1 MKKHTFGFLTA
12 SVLSLSIIAQTSEPV
27 IMTING
33 KPVYKSEFENVY
45 HKNSGKEVSKE
56 QKSVNE
62 YVDLFSTFKMKVF
75 EAEENGLDTNS
86 SFKTELAG
94 YRKQLAAPYL
104 TDKNVNDALLKEAYE
119 RMKTEVKAAHILI
132 RLTEDAL
139 PKDTIEAYTRL
150 IIIRDALMG
159 KNPSP
164 AKIAEYE
171 NLLKKSSSAL
181 TKESTK
187 QDTLNYN
194 AKLNAVKGIT
204 ATLNSGTDKFA
215 AAAKKTSEDPSAV
228 DNGGDLGYFT
238 SLQMVYPFENAAF
251 NTNVGEITMPVRT
264 RFGYHI
270 LKVSDKRP
278 SQGEILT
285 AHIMVK
291 FAKDMSEKDKANLK
305 TKIDEIYTKLK
316 VGEKFE
322 DLARQFSDDKPSAE
336 KGGQLQWFGSSRM
349 PIEFEK
355 AAFALNN
362 NGDYSEPFMTTYG
375 WHIVKRIDK
384 KGLAPFS
391 EMKGDLKQRIGKDS
405 RTQAGRA
412 SLISKIKKENNFK
425 ENTVA
430 KKEFLKVIDTT
441 VYQGKWD
448 AKKAEKLG
456 NKELFRLSTKDKIT
470 GKETVIIYGQNDFAK
485 YIESHQTTRPKTDNN
500 MFLQQS
506 YKEFVDET
514 IINYEDAN
522 LEAKY
527 PDFRNLLKEYR
538 DGILLFDLTDQ
549 KVWSK
554 AVKDTAGLKAYY
566 EKNKNNF
573 LWDERADVTMYN
585 CVNEKV
591 AKEVRALLKKNK
603 SEKEIV
609 ETINK
614 TSQLNVTAESI
625 TYLKGE
631 NKNVDANWKQGV
643 AATDIKDGKDNKV
656 TVLVVNKVMPKTPKT
671 IAEAKGMI
679 TADYQNHL
687 EKEWLAYLKNK
698 YTVKVNED
706 VLKTVK

>member
-1 MKKHTFGFLTA
+1 MKNRTLGILT
-12 SVLSLSIIAQTSEPV
+12 LSAIGLTSLAQTNEPV

-45 HKNSGKEVSKE
+45 HKNSGKEVNKE
-56 QKSVNE
+56 QKSVKE

-75 EAEENGLDTNS
+75 EAEANGLDTNN

-104 TDKNVNDALLKEAYE
+104 TDKNVNEALLQEAYE

-132 RLTEDAL
+132 RLAEDAL

-150 IIIRDALMG
+150 MIIRDALSG
-159 KNPSP
+159 KNPTP
-164 AKIAEYE
+164 AKLAEYE
-171 NLLKKSSSAL
+171 SLLKKSSSAL
-181 TKESTK
+181 TKASTK
-187 QDTLNYN
+187 QDTISYN
-194 AKLNAVKGIT
+194 AKLNAVRGLAAT
-204 ATLNSGTDKFA
+204 ANSAGANKFTA
-215 AAAKKTSEDPSAV
+215 IAKKTSEDPSAV

-251 NTNVGEITMPVRT
+251 KTNVGETSMPIRT

-270 LKVSDKRP
+270 LKVEDKRP

-291 FAKDMSEKDKANLK
+291 FAKDMQEKEKANLK
-305 TKIDEIYTKLK
+305 TKIDEIYAKLK
-316 VGEKFE
+316 AGEKFE
-322 DLARQFSDDKPSAE
+322 DVARQFSDDKPSAE

-355 AAFALNN
+355 AAFALKN
-362 NGDYSEPFMTTYG
+362 NGDYSEPFTTNYG
-375 WHIVKRIDK
+375 WHIVKRLDK
-384 KGLAPFS
+384 KGLASFDD
-391 EMKGDLKQRIGKDS
+391 MKGELKQRIGKDS
-405 RTQAGRA
+405 RTQAGRS
-412 SLISKIKKENNFK
+412 SLIAKIKNENK
-425 ENTVA
+425 YLENGLA

-441 VYQGKWD
+441 ICQGKWE

-456 NKELFRLSTKDKIT
+456 NKELFSLG
-470 GKETVIIYGQNDFAK
+470 GKKFTQNDFAK
-485 YIESHQTTRPKTDNN
+485 YIESHQTVRPKMDNN
-500 MFLQQS
+500 MLFQQS
-506 YKEFVDET
+506 FKDFVDET
-514 IINYEDAN
+514 VINYEDQN
-522 LEAKY
+522 LESKY
-527 PDFRNLLKEYR
+527 PEFRNLLKEYR

-554 AVKDTAGLKAYY
+554 AVKDTTGLKEYY
-566 EKNKNNF
+566 SKNKNNF

-585 CVNEKV
+585 CVNDKV
-591 AKEVRALLKKNK
+591 AKEVRAMLKKGK
-603 SEKEIV
+603 TEKEIT

-614 TSQLNVTAESI
+614 TSQLNVTPENI

-631 NKNVDANWKQGV
+631 NKNVDANWKQGIV
-643 AATDIKDGKDNKV
+643 ATDIKDAKDSKV
-656 TVLVVNKVMPKTPKT
+656 TVLVVNKVMEKTPKT

-679 TADYQNHL
+679 TAEYQNYL

-698 YTVKVNED
+698 YTVKVNDD
-706 VLKTVK
+706 VLNTVK

>member
-1 MKKHTFGFLTA
+1 MKTRTLGFLT
-12 SVLSLSIIAQTSEPV
+12 LSAIGLTSLAQTSEPV
-27 IMTING
+27 IMTINE

-45 HKNSGKEVSKE
+45 HKNSGKEVNKE
-56 QKSVNE
+56 QKSVKE

-75 EAEENGLDTNS
+75 EAEANGLDTNS
-86 SFKTELAG
+86 AFKTELAG

-104 TDKNVNDALLKEAYE
+104 TDKNVNDALLQEAYE

-132 RLTEDAL
+132 RIAEDAL

-150 IIIRDALMG
+150 IIIRDALAG
-159 KNPSP
+159 KNPTP

-171 NLLKKSSSAL
+171 ALLKKSSSAL
-181 TKESTK
+181 TKSSTK
-187 QDTLNYN
+187 QDTVSYN
-194 AKLNAVKGIT
+194 AKLNAIKGL
-204 ATLNSGTDKFA
+204 AALANVGGNKFA
-215 AAAKKTSEDPSAV
+215 AIAKKTSEDPSAV

-251 NTNVGEITMPVRT
+251 KTNVGETSMPLRT

-270 LKVSDKRP
+270 LKLEDKRP
-278 SQGEILT
+278 SQGELLT

-291 FAKDMSEKDKANLK
+291 FSKDASEKDKENLK
-305 TKIDEIYTKLK
+305 AKIDEIYTKLK
-316 VGEKFE
+316 AGEKFE

-355 AAFALNN
+355 AAFALKA
-362 NGDYSEPFMTTYG
+362 NGDYSEPFTTNYG
-375 WHIVKRIDK
+375 WHIVKRLDK
-384 KGLAPFS
+384 KGLASFDD
-391 EMKGDLKQRIGKDS
+391 MKGDLKQRIGKDS
-405 RTQAGRA
+405 RTQAGRT
-412 SLISKIKKENNFK
+412 SLIAKIKNENKFL
-425 ENTVA
+425 ENAVA
-430 KKEFLKVIDTT
+430 KKEFLKVLDTT
-441 VYQGKWD
+441 VYQGKWE

-456 NKELFRLSTKDKIT
+456 NKDLFNLGAKKFT
-470 GKETVIIYGQNDFAK
+470 QNDFAK
-485 YIESHQTTRPKTDNN
+485 YIESHQTVRPKMDNN

-506 YKEFVDET
+506 FNSFVDET
-514 IINYEDAN
+514 VINYEDSQ
-522 LEAKY
+522 LETKY
-527 PDFRNLLKEYR
+527 PEFRNLLKEYR

-554 AVKDTAGLKAYY
+554 AVKDTSGLKVYY

-585 CVNEKV
+585 CVNDKI
-591 AKEVRALLKKNK
+591 AKEVRSLLKKK
-603 SEKEIV
+603 KTEKEIT

-614 TSQLNVTAESI
+614 TSQLNVTPENI

-631 NKNVDANWKQGV
+631 NKNVDANWKAGV
-643 AATDIKDGKDNKV
+643 VATDIKEGTDAKV
-656 TVLVVNKVMPKTPKT
+656 TVLVVNKVMPKSPKT

-679 TADYQNHL
+679 TADYQNYL

-706 VLKTVK
+706 VLNTIK